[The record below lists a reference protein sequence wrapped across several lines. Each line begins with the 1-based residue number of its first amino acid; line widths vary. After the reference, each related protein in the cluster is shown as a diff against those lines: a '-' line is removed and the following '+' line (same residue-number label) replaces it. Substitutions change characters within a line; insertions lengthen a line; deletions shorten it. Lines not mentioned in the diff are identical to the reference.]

1 MTLRAVRQKQRN
13 TQRYQRLHLIR
24 RDERGGLFLPASSK
38 DILAPSARRA
48 NQKGLAA

>member
-24 RDERGGLFLPASSK
+24 RDERGGLFLPCGAACAGASM
-38 DILAPSARRA
+38 LNMQR
-48 NQKGLAA
+48 GAAA

>member
-24 RDERGGLFLPASSK
+24 RDERGGLFLPPACGV
-38 DILAPSARRA
+38 AW
-48 NQKGLAA
+48 KGLAA